1 MTTFLI
7 FFFRSFGTSSVTTR
21 VPILNVY
28 GAITQPLK
36 VYGQT
41 ARPETVTGAITQ
53 PLEFEGNI

>member
-28 GAITQPLK
+28 GAITQPLEAF
-36 VYGQT
+36 GQL
-41 ARPETVTGAITQ
+41 ASPYTVTGAITQ
-53 PLEFEGNI
+53 PLEVFGEI